1 MKGLAGIKKKW
12 RLWVGM
18 FIMLVGFALTGCL
31 AIGIVVI
38 TVGFG
43 LFMWQAFID
52 RTNRR
57 NGVM

>member
-1 MKGLAGIKKKW
+1 MNGLKRIQKKW
-12 RLWVGM
+12 RLWTGM

-31 AIGIVVI
+31 ALGIVVI
-38 TVGFG
+38 TVGFS

-57 NGVM
+57 NGVV